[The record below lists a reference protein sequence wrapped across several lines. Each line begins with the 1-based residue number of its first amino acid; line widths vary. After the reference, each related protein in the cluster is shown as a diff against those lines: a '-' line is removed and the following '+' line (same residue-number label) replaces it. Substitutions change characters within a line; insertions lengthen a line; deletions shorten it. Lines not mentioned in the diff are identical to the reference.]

1 MTTLLIDNYDSF
13 TWNVYQFL
21 CQLGAKVQVF
31 RNDEITLQECIALN
45 PRNVVISPGPGH
57 PSAAGISNDVIRH
70 FAGKVPILGVCLGE
84 QAMYEVYGGTVT
96 YAGELIH
103 GKTSPVQHDGRGL
116 YKGLQQG
123 FEVTRYHS
131 LAGDP
136 KTLPDSLEITS
147 TTESGLIMGIRHKT
161 FVMEGVQYH
170 PESVSSENGH
180 KMFATFLEWEGGTWD
195 TLVIREG
202 LVKKVEPTKSKVK
215 TVGSG
220 MDVSEITKL
229 NSTSRNAQAQQS
241 GKTISILETIKKQ
254 RIIDVREAKQVPGQS
269 TRHLDQIIAMD
280 LAPSLIDFYERLSS
294 HSNSVGVLAEIKRAS
309 PSKGNIDLSVD
320 VPSQALSY
328 AHAGAVAVSVLTE
341 PNWFKG
347 RLQDMQLVRKALEG
361 VHHRPAVLRKD
372 FIINEYQILEARC
385 YGADTI
391 LLIVAILSD
400 SELSLLMA
408 YSRLLGM
415 EPLVEVA
422 TDEEMRRAVSAG
434 SKVIGV
440 NNRDLHTFTVDMD
453 RTSHLSRLVPP
464 EVFLIALSGIST
476 RADVE
481 KYMASGARGVLVGEA
496 LMKSSD
502 APSLIKSLMGLERE
516 MILHQA
522 VSSPRT
528 LVKICGITNADDA
541 AASAKAGANL
551 LGLIFAPSPRQ
562 VSMEQAQTI
571 SSSLGRLNSQAK
583 PNFFHCDADTWFNLC
598 HDWIEE
604 RIKTADG
611 PLFVGVF
618 SNASYT
624 HINAVVKEVGLD
636 LVQLHG
642 DEPPALARLI
652 SVPVIKVFHVME
664 DDTPASIGSRI
675 QKFVGSAHA
684 MLLDTGVKGKVQQ
697 GGAGLAFDWDL
708 ATELQSQYPILV
720 AGGLDPTNVSDA
732 IRKISPWGVD
742 VSSGLE
748 KEKGIKDH
756 TKILKFMAAIS
767 QLD

>member
-13 TWNVYQFL
+13 TWNVYQYL

-57 PSAAGISNDVIRH
+57 PSAAGVSNDVIRH

-103 GKTSPVQHDGRGL
+103 GKTSPVRHDGRGL
-116 YKGLQQG
+116 YKGLEQG

-136 KTLPDSLEITS
+136 KTLPDVLEITS
-147 TTESGLIMGIRHKT
+147 TTDSGLIMGIRHKS

-180 KMFATFLEWEGGTWD
+180 KMFATFLKWEGGTWD
-195 TLVIREG
+195 TLVIRED
-202 LVKKVEPTKSKVK
+202 LVMNVEPAKSKVK

-229 NSTSRNAQAQQS
+229 NSTSRNGHAEVS
-241 GKTISILETIKKQ
+241 EKKDSILETIKRQ
-254 RIIDVREAKQVPGQS
+254 RLIDVHDAKLVPGQS
-269 TRHLDQIIAMD
+269 SRHLEQIIAMD
-280 LAPSLIDFYERLSS
+280 LAPPLIDFYERLSS
-294 HSNSVGVLAEIKRAS
+294 DNHNVGVLAEIKRAS

-328 AHAGAVAVSVLTE
+328 AQAGAVAISVLTE
-341 PNWFKG
+341 PKWFKG
-347 RLQDMQLVRKALEG
+347 RLTDMQLVRKAIEG
-361 VHHRPAVLRKD
+361 FPLRPAVLRKD
-372 FIINEYQILEARC
+372 FIIDEYQILEARC

-400 SELSLLMA
+400 SELASLMS

-422 TDEEMRRAVSAG
+422 NDEEMRRAISAG
-434 SKVIGV
+434 AKVIGV

-453 RTSHLSRLVPP
+453 RTSTLSRLVPP

-496 LMKSSD
+496 LMKSPN
-502 APSLIKSLMGLERE
+502 AQTLIKSLMGVKTD
-516 MILHQA
+516 IPQ
-522 VSSPRT
+522 VPSTPRT
-528 LVKICGITNADDA
+528 KVKICGITNADDA
-541 AASAKAGANL
+541 VASAKAGANF
-551 LGLIFAPSPRQ
+551 LGLIFVPSPRQ
-562 VSMEQAQTI
+562 ISVEQAKAI
-571 SSSLGRLNSQAK
+571 SISLGRARHGPHGK
-583 PNFFHCDADTWFNLC
+583 PTFSHTDTASWFKSC

-604 RIKTADG
+604 ELKTTEG
-611 PLFVGVF
+611 QLLVGVF
-618 SNASYT
+618 SNAGYS
-624 HINAVVKEVGLD
+624 HINSVVKEVGLD
-636 LVQLHG
+636 LVQMHG

-652 SVPVIKVFHVME
+652 SVPVIKAIHIME
-664 DDTPASIGSRI
+664 DDSVATVGSRI
-675 QKFVGSAHA
+675 QKYVGSAHVI
-684 MLLDTGVKGKVQQ
+684 LLDTGVKGKTQQ
-697 GGAGLAFDWDL
+697 GGAGITFNWDL
-708 ATELQSQYPILV
+708 AAELQKQFPILI
-720 AGGLDPTNVSDA
+720 AGGLNPTNVA
-732 IRKISPWGVD
+732 EAVNKIHPWGVD

-748 KEKGIKDH
+748 KDKGIKDNS
-756 TKILKFMAAIS
+756 KILKFMASVS
-767 QLD
+767 QLK